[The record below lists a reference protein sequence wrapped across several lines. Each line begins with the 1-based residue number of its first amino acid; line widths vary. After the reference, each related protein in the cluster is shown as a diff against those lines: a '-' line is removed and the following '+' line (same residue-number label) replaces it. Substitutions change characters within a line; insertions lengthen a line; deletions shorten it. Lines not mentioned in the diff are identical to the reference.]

1 MTETQASDVESELV
15 DSIRTFCAAHGI
27 AESTF
32 GRLAVNDGKFVN
44 RIAGGSR
51 IETGTATRAYDF
63 MKRAERGDYI
73 LRGRPRRKKEVSSA
87 EKKAELISEETSV
100 RTPGSFAFHE
110 QRQRFHMFAN
120 TTNESWALAD
130 RLSGDLA
137 ALRPTGDGIRIFYAP
152 MDNGVALTRILRA
165 VHAHFPEEPV
175 LVVVKGRSLED
186 LRNTMSRMVDRLAE
200 HPKLVLVMTN
210 MYMRE
215 AVNLEK
221 QAPDNPRDLV
231 WREIALEGSRSYD
244 FQFQVAE
251 QYGALAKEWLVR
263 QGEYAQPVY
272 ECPSVVVIHRRDSS
286 KALEAILPKK
296 GGQELHYDY
305 GVLNRPYLHSHTM
318 KFRTDFVL
326 KPLAERLSPGGR
338 MTVVQSHGQ
347 DPAHEIVEKMWPGIP
362 VPAVSRHDII
372 REFRRALGAERAE
385 FTFGGLT
392 DARSLY
398 RFDMH
403 TLPIFEGTDIGASAL
418 SSAWNNAVYYAQV
431 KEELIQSAMDERSR
445 HLEITRDV
453 LMRNGGLWFVN
464 EAFSATRKRQG

>member
-1 MTETQASDVESELV
+1 MTETQASGVEAGLV
-15 DSIRTFCAAHGI
+15 DSIKSFCDAHGI
-27 AESTF
+27 AETTF
-32 GRLAVNDGKFVN
+32 GRLAVNDGKFVS

-51 IETGTATRAYDF
+51 IEQITADRAYDF
-63 MKRAERGDYI
+63 MKRAERGDFV
-73 LRGRPRRKKEVSSA
+73 LRGRPRRKKDVSSA

-130 RLSGDLA
+130 RLSKDLA
-137 ALRPTGDGIRIFYAP
+137 DLRPDADGIRIFYAP
-152 MDNGVALTRILRA
+152 MDNGVALTRMLRA
-165 VHAHFPEEPV
+165 VHAHFPDEPV

-200 HPKLVLVMTN
+200 HSKLVLVMTN
-210 MYMRE
+210 MYLRE

-221 QAPDNPRDLV
+221 QAPDNPHDIV

-244 FQFQVAE
+244 FQLQLAKQF
-251 QYGALAKEWLVR
+251 GGLAKEWLVK
-263 QGEYAQPVY
+263 QGEYGQPVY
-272 ECPSVVVIHRRDSS
+272 ECPSVAVVHRRDSS
-286 KALEAILPKK
+286 EATEAILPRN
-296 GGQELHYDY
+296 GGQEMQYDY

-326 KPLAERLSPGGR
+326 KPLAERLAVGGR
-338 MTVVQSHGQ
+338 MAVVQSCGQ

-362 VPAVSRHDII
+362 VPVVSRHDVI
-372 REFRRALGAERAE
+372 REFRRALGGERTD
-385 FTFGGLT
+385 FTFGGMT

-403 TLPIFEGTDIGASAL
+403 TLSIFEGSEIGASAL
-418 SSAWNNAVYYAQV
+418 SSAWSNAVYYAQV
-431 KEELIQSAMDERSR
+431 KEELIQSAVDEGSR
-445 HLEITRDV
+445 HLEVTRDV
-453 LMRNGGLWFVN
+453 LVRNGGLWFVN
-464 EAFSATRKRQG
+464 EMFRATRKRRG

>member
-1 MTETQASDVESELV
+1 MTETQASGVEAGLV
-15 DSIRTFCAAHGI
+15 DSIKTFCDAHGI
-27 AESTF
+27 AETTF
-32 GRLAVNDGKFVN
+32 GRLAVNDGKFVS

-51 IETGTATRAYDF
+51 IERITADRAYDF
-63 MKRAERGDYI
+63 MKRAERGDFV
-73 LRGRPRRKKEVSSA
+73 LRGRPRRKKDVSSA

-130 RLSGDLA
+130 RLSKDLA
-137 ALRPTGDGIRIFYAP
+137 DLRPDADGIRIFYAP
-152 MDNGVALTRILRA
+152 MDNGVALTRMLRA
-165 VHAHFPEEPV
+165 VHAHFPDEPV

-210 MYMRE
+210 MYLRE
-215 AVNLEK
+215 AVNLQK
-221 QAPDNPRDLV
+221 HAPDNPHDIV

-244 FQFQVAE
+244 FQLQLAKQFGE
-251 QYGALAKEWLVR
+251 LAKEWLVK
-263 QGEYAQPVY
+263 QGEYGQPVY
-272 ECPSVVVIHRRDSS
+272 ECPSVAVVHRRDSS
-286 KALEAILPKK
+286 EATEAILPKN
-296 GGQELHYDY
+296 GGQEMQYDY

-326 KPLAERLSPGGR
+326 KPLAERLAVGGR
-338 MTVVQSHGQ
+338 MAVVQSCGQ

-362 VPAVSRHDII
+362 VPVVSRHDII
-372 REFRRALGAERAE
+372 REFRRALGGERAN
-385 FTFGGLT
+385 FTFGGMT

-403 TLPIFEGTDIGASAL
+403 TLPIFEGSEIGASAL
-418 SSAWNNAVYYAQV
+418 SSAWSNAVYYAQV
-431 KEELIQSAMDERSR
+431 KEELIQSAVDEGSR
-445 HLEITRDV
+445 HLEVTRDV
-453 LMRNGGLWFVN
+453 LVRNGGLWFVN
-464 EAFSATRKRQG
+464 EMFRATRKRRG

>member
-1 MTETQASDVESELV
+1 MTETQASGIEAGLV
-15 DSIRTFCAAHGI
+15 DSIKTFCDAHGI
-27 AESTF
+27 AETTF
-32 GRLAVNDGKFVN
+32 GRLAVNDGKFVS

-51 IETGTATRAYDF
+51 IEQVTAARAYDF
-63 MKRAERGDYI
+63 MKRAERGDFV
-73 LRGRPRRKKEVSSA
+73 LRGRPRRKKDVSSA

-130 RLSGDLA
+130 RLSKDLA
-137 ALRPTGDGIRIFYAP
+137 DLQPDADGIRIFYAP
-152 MDNGVALTRILRA
+152 MDNGVALTRMLRA
-165 VHAHFPEEPV
+165 VHAHFPEELV

-210 MYMRE
+210 MYLRE
-215 AVNLEK
+215 AVNLQK
-221 QAPDNPRDLV
+221 QAPDNPHDIV
-231 WREIALEGSRSYD
+231 WRTIALEGSRSYD
-244 FQFQVAE
+244 FQCQLAQQFGE
-251 QYGALAKEWLVR
+251 LAKEWLVK

-272 ECPSVVVIHRRDSS
+272 ECPSVAVIHRRDNSE
-286 KALEAILPKK
+286 ATEAILPRN
-296 GGQELHYDY
+296 GGQEMQYDY

-326 KPLAERLSPGGR
+326 KPLAERLAAGGR
-338 MTVVQSHGQ
+338 MAVVQSCGQ
-347 DPAHEIVEKMWPGIP
+347 DPAHEIVGKMWPGIP
-362 VPAVSRHDII
+362 VPVVSRHDII
-372 REFRRALGAERAE
+372 REFRRALGGERAN
-385 FTFGGLT
+385 FTFGGMT

-403 TLPIFEGTDIGASAL
+403 TLPIFKGGEIGASAL

-431 KEELIQSAMDERSR
+431 KEELIQSAVDEGSR
-445 HLEITRDV
+445 HLEVTRDV
-453 LMRNGGLWFVN
+453 LVRNGGLWFVN
-464 EAFSATRKRQG
+464 EMFSATRKRQG